1 MIVIGSIYQNQCV
14 VNKNIPIWLIVFG
27 AVGVLKLLLRL
38 FVNIIYKHR
47 LITTIIF
54 LFDYIKNIVS
64 FSSLEKIVNQR
75 L

>member
-1 MIVIGSIYQNQCV
+1 MIVIGSIYQNQCI

-47 LITTIIF
+47 LIAF
-54 LFDYIKNIVS
+54 FFFFDYNKNKVS